1 MKRVFAHIGFTTA
14 LTLFILN
21 LFNVQFAY
29 ILFVLL
35 LGAFFISLAVKK
47 IRQAVSVCLC
57 IGSAAFACLIF
68 IFGINGSYAPQL
80 QLDGETCN
88 ASFYVTDC
96 SESDYSYFYDV
107 KTLSIDAPGV
117 PQNINLSVRTEKP
130 IDFEYGEVLEG
141 TLSFEKVADNGYD
154 SFGKFADKIFLQAD
168 ALSVETTGEIKGGLI
183 PLSLRLRDNITN
195 VLTSALRGDNGGLAL
210 ALITG
215 DKQYIYERTVSD
227 FYDCG
232 ATHLMAVSGLHL
244 AVVVGSIYFL
254 LRKLYVPVL
263 PRTVIAVAVMLI
275 YDGVAGFSSSMMR
288 SSIMMLVLLC
298 GRLFKRKSDGVNS
311 LGLAVFILCLNPFAI
326 TDVSLLLSA
335 GSVLALQTLA
345 PVMYSKIAGHIRFG
359 KRIAKSLCSSFSV
372 LVYTLPILWFTYGKA
387 VLLSIVSNLFLIP
400 VAEFTILST
409 MLLLVFSRLGFI
421 GYFFA
426 CLSGFGTELLMK
438 ITSFLSS
445 NASVSI
451 YLSPV
456 YSGIGIAI
464 VFLIFGAV
472 FVCRYT
478 NALKTAAFMAVAA
491 FAVTVTLGAYSEK
504 DITYVCAGEN
514 AVMIYDSDRAV
525 IAGNMGSSEYYHFKK
540 EIENRSLKLELV
552 ACEDTDFTYYNIL
565 ITNSCPTEY
574 FIADELDDSDA
585 AQVNAVSIIEKEQFS
600 VDLSATNHVSYSR
613 NKKSYAL
620 TVETD
625 GMTICVGTGVSLSA
639 CDLAVTYKRSSS
651 YSASKVIVCPEM
663 EEGELVTASLKPGC
677 EISVRREN
685 KWLS

>member
-1 MKRVFAHIGFTTA
+1 MKRVFAHIGFSSA

-21 LFNVQFAY
+21 LFSVQLAY

-35 LGAFFISLAVKK
+35 LGLLFISLSVKK

-57 IGSAAFACLIF
+57 LGSAAFACLIF
-68 IFGINGSYAPQL
+68 IVTVNGSYLPQM
-80 QLDGETCN
+80 QMDGKTYN
-88 ASFYVTDC
+88 AEFYVTD
-96 SESDYSYFYDV
+96 SSKSDYSYFYKV

-130 IDFEYGEVLEG
+130 LRFEYGEVLEG
-141 TLSFEKVADNGYD
+141 DLAFEKSAENGYD

-168 ALSVETTGEIKGGLI
+168 ASSVSATGKSKEGLI
-183 PLSLRLRDNITN
+183 SVSLKIREKITE
-195 VLTSALRGDNGGLAL
+195 VITSALRGDNGGLAL

-215 DKQYIYERTVSD
+215 DKQNISDMTGSD

-254 LRKLYVPVL
+254 LRKLSVHVL
-263 PRTVIAVAVMLI
+263 PRTVICVAVMII
-275 YDGVAGFSSSMMR
+275 YDGVAGFSSSVMR

-298 GRLFKRKSDGVNS
+298 GRLFKQKPDGLNS

-335 GSVLALQTLA
+335 GSVLALQTLSPA
-345 PVMYSKIAGHIRFG
+345 LYLKAAGKLRFG
-359 KRIAKSLCSSFSV
+359 KKIIQSVCSSFSV
-372 LVYTLPILWFTYGKA
+372 LVYNLPILWFTYGRA
-387 VLLSIVSNLFLIP
+387 ALLSIVSNIVLIP

-409 MLLLVFSRLGFI
+409 MLLLVFSRLSFV

-426 CLSGFGTELLMK
+426 LLSGFGTEALMR

-456 YSGIGIAI
+456 YSGLAIAA
-464 VFLIFGAV
+464 VLFIFGMT
-472 FVCRYT
+472 FILRYT
-478 NALKTAAFMAVAA
+478 GALKTAALISAAA
-491 FAVTVTLGAYSEK
+491 FTLTISLGAYSER
-504 DITYVCAGEN
+504 DVTYVCAGEN
-514 AVMIYDSDRAV
+514 AVMIYDSHNAL

-540 EIENRSLKLELV
+540 EIENRSLKLDLI
-552 ACEDTDFTYYNIL
+552 ACENTEFTYYNIL
-565 ITNSCPTEY
+565 LTHSCPAEY
-574 FIADELDDSDA
+574 FIADGLDEEDA
-585 AQVNAVSIIEKEQFS
+585 VKVNCDTIIEKDQFF
-600 VDLSATNHVSYSR
+600 VDLSAANHVSYSR
-613 NKKSYAL
+613 NEKTYSL
-620 TVETD
+620 SVET
-625 GMTICVGTGVSLSA
+625 GGRTICAGTGVSGFD
-639 CDLAVTYKRSSS
+639 CDVAVTYKRSSS
-651 YSASKVIVCPEM
+651 YNASSVIVCPEM

>member
-1 MKRVFAHIGFTTA
+1 MKRVFAHIGFSVA

-21 LFNVQFAY
+21 LFSARLAY

-35 LGAFFISLAVKK
+35 LGALFISLSVKK

-57 IGSAAFACLIF
+57 LGSAAFACLIF
-68 IFGINGSYAPQL
+68 IIGINGSYVPQL
-80 QLDGETCN
+80 QLDGATYN
-88 ASFYVTDC
+88 AQFYVTDC
-96 SESDYSYFYDV
+96 SKSDYSYFYEV

-117 PQNINLSVRTEKP
+117 PQNINLSIRTEKP
-130 IDFEYGEVLEG
+130 LRFEYGEVLEG
-141 TLSFEKVADNGYD
+141 ALSFEKVADNGYD
-154 SFGKFADKIFLQAD
+154 SFGKFADKIFIQAD
-168 ALSVETTGEIKGGLI
+168 AVSVDSTGELKSGLI
-183 PLSLRLRDNITN
+183 PLSLRLRDNITD
-195 VLTSALRGDNGGLAL
+195 VLTTALRGDNGGLAL

-215 DKQYIYERTVSD
+215 DKQHISDRTVSD

-254 LRKLYVPVL
+254 LRKLYLPVL
-263 PRTVIAVAVMLI
+263 PSTLVSLAVMII
-275 YDGVAGFSSSMMR
+275 YDGVAGFSSSVMR
-288 SSIMMLVLLC
+288 SSLMMLVLMC
-298 GRLFKRKSDGVNS
+298 GRLFKRKPDGVNS
-311 LGLAVFILCLNPFAI
+311 LGLAVFLLCLNPFAI

-345 PVMYSKIAGHIRFG
+345 PALYYKISAHLHFG
-359 KRIAKSLCSSFSV
+359 KGIVKSICSSFSV
-372 LVYTLPILWFTYGKA
+372 LVYNLPILWFTYGKA
-387 VLLSIVSNLFLIP
+387 VLLSIISNLFLIP

-426 CLSGFGTELLMK
+426 LLSGFGTEMLMR

-456 YSGIGIAI
+456 YSGLAIAS
-464 VFLIFGAV
+464 VFLIFGVA

-478 NALKTAAFMAVAA
+478 NRLRTAAFISAAV
-491 FAVTVTLGAYSEK
+491 FAVTLTLGAYSEK

-514 AVMIYDSDRAV
+514 AVMICDSERAV
-525 IAGNMGSSEYYHFKK
+525 IAGNMGNTEYYHFKK

-574 FIADELDDSDA
+574 FIAENLDDSDA
-585 AQVNAVSIIEKEQFS
+585 VQVNTASIIEKEQFS
-600 VDLSATNHVSYSR
+600 VDLSETNHVSYSR
-613 NKKSYAL
+613 YDKTYSL
-620 TVETD
+620 TVDTN
-625 GMTICVGTGVSLSA
+625 GQTICVGSGVSGFP
-639 CDLAVTYKRSSS
+639 CDLAVTYKRSS
-651 YSASKVIVCPEM
+651 YYRASKVIVCPEM
-663 EEGELVTASLKPGC
+663 EKGELVTATLKQGC

>member
-1 MKRVFAHIGFTTA
+1 MKRVFAHIGFSLA

-21 LFNVQFAY
+21 LFSVQFAF
-29 ILFVLL
+29 IIFVFL
-35 LGAFFISLAVKK
+35 LGLLFISLSVKK

-57 IGSAAFACLIF
+57 LGSAAFACLIF
-68 IFGINGSYAPQL
+68 IVSVNGSYLPQI
-80 QLDGETCN
+80 QMEGKTYN
-88 ASFYVTDC
+88 AEFYVTDSSK
-96 SESDYSYFYDV
+96 SEYSYFYEV
-107 KTLSIDAPGV
+107 KTLRIDAQGV
-117 PQNINLSVRTEKP
+117 PQNINVSVRTEKP
-130 IDFEYGEVLEG
+130 IRFEYGEILEG
-141 TLSFEKVADNGYD
+141 DLTFEKVADNGFD

-168 ALSVETTGEIKGGLI
+168 AVSVNSTGKTRSGLI
-183 PLSLRLRDNITN
+183 PLSLRLRESITN
-195 VLTSALRGDNGGLAL
+195 VLTSALRGDNGGLAI

-215 DKQYIYERTVSD
+215 DKQYISDRTVSN

-244 AVVVGSIYFL
+244 AVVVGSLYFL
-254 LRKLYVPVL
+254 LRKLYVHVL
-263 PRTVIAVAVMLI
+263 PRTIICVAVMII
-275 YDGVAGFSSSMMR
+275 YDGVAGFSTSVMR

-298 GRLFKRKSDGVNS
+298 GRLFKQKSDGVNS

-345 PVMYSKIAGHIRFG
+345 PALYFNISPHLRFG
-359 KRIAKSLCSSFSV
+359 KKIAKSVCSSLSV
-372 LVYTLPILWFTYGKA
+372 LAYTLPILWFTYGRA
-387 VLLSIVSNLFLIP
+387 MLLSIVSNLVLIP

-426 CLSGFGTELLMK
+426 LLSGFGTETLIR

-456 YSGIGIAI
+456 YSGLAIAS
-464 VFLIFGAV
+464 VFLIFGLAFV
-472 FVCRYT
+472 FKYT
-478 NALKTAAFMAVAA
+478 NRLKAAALISAVV
-491 FAVTVTLGAYSEK
+491 FAVTLTLGTYSEK

-514 AVMIYDSDRAV
+514 AVMIYDSHNAV
-525 IAGNMGSSEYYHFKK
+525 IAGNMGNSEYYHFKK
-540 EIENRSLKLELV
+540 EIENRSLKLELI
-552 ACEDTDFTYYNIL
+552 ACEDTDFTYYNVL

-574 FIADELDDSDA
+574 FIAGGLDDADA
-585 AQVNAVSIIEKEQFS
+585 VKVNTASIIEKEQFS
-600 VDLSATNHVSYSR
+600 VDLSESNHVSYSR
-613 NKKSYAL
+613 NEKTYSL
-620 TVETD
+620 SVETD
-625 GMTICVGTGVSLSA
+625 GRTICVGTGVSGFA
-639 CDLAVTYKRSSS
+639 CDIAVTYNQSSS
-651 YSASKVIVCPEM
+651 YKASFVIVCTEM